1 MRLPLLDH
9 GIVYTNELFLRSH
22 PPNPVKPD
30 KVLYAGD
37 GNDPPYD
44 KISAFLELVTL
55 DPSMTKAIADGK
67 LGATLHQLLPI
78 TRRAA
83 SDMRF
88 WHYLSMV
95 RFPDYVSWRYYD
107 HITGETSRARYLGSL
122 DDNAFARLWWWAE
135 LTVSRFAPDPYEIT
149 LKASESSEFFH
160 GILRNL
166 CGGNHFLVRSLFR
179 KLFANGNRP
188 SDQFV
193 REVFIKVNGMLVTVA
208 IDALSESDVDALIER
223 IVERKPAHQL
233 SR

>member
-9 GIVYTNELFLRSH
+9 GIVYANEPFLRSN
-22 PPNPVKPD
+22 PPKPVKPD
-30 KVLYAGD
+30 KVLYLGD

-55 DPSMTKAIADGK
+55 DPSMTKLVADGK

-88 WHYLSMV
+88 WHFLSMV
-95 RFPDYVSWRYYD
+95 RFPEYVSWRYYD
-107 HITGETSRARYLGSL
+107 IVSGQTNRRRYLGSL
-122 DDNAFARLWWWAE
+122 DENAFARLWWWAE

-149 LKASESSEFFH
+149 LNASDSSEFFS

-166 CGGNHFLVRSLFR
+166 CGGNHSLIVSLYK
-179 KLFANGNRP
+179 KLFAGGTRP
-188 SDQFV
+188 SDHLVRDVFV
-193 REVFIKVNGMLVTVA
+193 KVNGLFVTVA
-208 IDALSESDVDALIER
+208 IDALNEQDVDELIER
-223 IVERKPAHQL
+223 VMKT
-233 SR
+233 